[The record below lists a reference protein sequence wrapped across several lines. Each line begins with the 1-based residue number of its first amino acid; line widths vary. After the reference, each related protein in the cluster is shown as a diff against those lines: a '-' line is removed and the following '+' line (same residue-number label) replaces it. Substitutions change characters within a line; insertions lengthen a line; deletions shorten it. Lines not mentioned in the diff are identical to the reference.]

1 MATVMHPSGKIES
14 LPDAPVK
21 PADFAPG
28 IEKAF
33 DLQIPERTYLIEDA
47 EGEIPDFIEGTYY
60 LNGPAKFSCG
70 DLRYRHW
77 LDGDGM
83 VCSLRFDHGQVR
95 FANRFVRTKKF
106 TAELADGRAR
116 FRTFGTAFDGDLLNH
131 GVGLESPANISVY
144 SFHGKLLAFGEQA
157 LPWELNPLTLET
169 IGQFNFNGGV
179 SEISPFSAHPK
190 FDPAT
195 GEMFNF
201 GVFFSSKLAKLY
213 FYAFDET
220 GKLRSRTSQELPWP
234 CSMHDFSISR
244 NYAVFYLNPHLL
256 DIEKMTREGRSLME
270 SLTWCPE
277 RGSSLM
283 VLDRQTGRRMASI
296 PVGDKYCLHTINC
309 FEDGGLLFVDV
320 VELDRPIYDQYEP
333 LPDLL
338 TSVGFG
344 GPVRLA
350 VDVVR
355 GEIVA
360 REELPYRSAPDFPA
374 LDCSLNGHRYCD
386 FWMLGIS
393 NTGRD
398 GRKFFD
404 QLVHST
410 WGGESSDIFTTSPNY
425 YLGGEPVFVPGP
437 EPEQG
442 AVICQQFDA
451 SRTRSAF
458 LIFDAFNVA
467 AGPLAALPL
476 QDPIHLGFHASF
488 VNTRGIKTGR

>member
-1 MATVMHPSGKIES
+1 MATVTHPSGKVDS
-14 LPDAPVK
+14 LLDAPVR

-33 DLQIPERTYLIEDA
+33 DLEIPERTYLIEDA
-47 EGEIPDFIEGTYY
+47 EGEIPDFIQGTYY

-83 VCSLRFDHGQVR
+83 VCSLRFDAGQVR
-95 FANRFVRTKKF
+95 FTNRFVRTKKF
-106 TAELADGRAR
+106 ITELADGRAR

-144 SFHGKLLAFGEQA
+144 DFHGKLLAFGEQA
-157 LPWELNPLTLET
+157 LPWELDPLTLET
-169 IGQFNFNGGV
+169 KGQFNFNGSV

-190 FDPAT
+190 FDLGT

-201 GVFFSSKLAKLY
+201 GVFFSGKLPKLY
-213 FYAFDET
+213 FYAFDES
-220 GKLRSRTSQELPWP
+220 GKLRSRTSQELPYP
-234 CSMHDFSISR
+234 CSMHDFAVSR
-244 NYAVFYLNPHLL
+244 NHAVFYLSPHLL
-256 DIEKMTREGRSLME
+256 DIEKLSRGGRSLME
-270 SLTWCPE
+270 SLTWRPE
-277 RGSSLM
+277 RSSSLLI
-283 VLDRQTGRRMASI
+283 LDRQTGRRMTSI

-309 FEDGGLLFVDV
+309 FEDDGLLFVDV

-338 TSVGFG
+338 TNVGFG

-350 VDVVR
+350 IDVAR
-355 GEIVA
+355 GEIVS

-374 LDCSLNGHRYCD
+374 HDCALSGRRYRD
-386 FWMLGIS
+386 FWMLGVS
-393 NTGRD
+393 NTGRE

-404 QLVHST
+404 QLVHSA
-410 WGGESSDIFTTSPNY
+410 WGSGSTDIFTTSPNH
-425 YLGGEPVFVPGP
+425 YLGGEPVFVAGGEPG
-437 EPEQG
+437 QG
-442 AVICQQFDA
+442 AIICQQFDA

-467 AGPLAALPL
+467 AGPLASLPL

-488 VNTRGIKTGR
+488 VTRSA